1 MASHQHWGNDK
12 ELDDVYHLF
21 ALKEAHYLSIKTL
34 TEYMKEDG
42 RKYWVYG
49 KIVRLE
55 TGNQFW
61 YLSCLWCAREVEV
74 VNGQKICFHCGY
86 NTRDNMYKL
95 EVIVVDDTGSMKL
108 TLSDGA
114 STRLIGQETEDV
126 IALQGF
132 SVKRLPNYIEEEIVG
147 RHALFEVINT
157 EQNSVLRR
165 YNASRLN
172 VDVDVLYEFRHKY
185 LHEEVVDANQLQ
197 EEEEEEEE
205 EWWEDDW
212 EEEVEEGSGESG
224 VEDE

>member
-21 ALKEAHYLSIKTL
+21 ALKEAEYRSIKTL
-34 TEYMKEDG
+34 TEYMKEGWKKILGLWEDCSFRDG
-42 RKYWVYG
+42 QSVLVSFMFVVCER
-49 KIVRLE
+49 
-55 TGNQFW
+55 
-61 YLSCLWCAREVEV
+61 SEV

-86 NTRDNMYKL
+86 NMRDNIYRYKL
-95 EVIVVDDTGSMKL
+95 EVIVIDDTGSMKL

-157 EQNSVLRR
+157 EQNSVSRR

-172 VDVDVLYEFRHKY
+172 VDVDVLDEFRHKY
-185 LHEEVVDANQLQ
+185 LHEEVVDANQPQ
-197 EEEEEEEE
+197 EEEEE

-212 EEEVEEGSGESG
+212 EEEVEEGSGESC
-224 VEDE
+224 VED